1 MNKKIITK
9 KGIKNMKKMTKEEI
23 DKLQESGKSF
33 CNYCTNHACE
43 CCNVSKL
50 IAKAYV
56 AERLSA
62 SK

>member
-1 MNKKIITK
+1 MNQKIITK
-9 KGIKNMKKMTKEEI
+9 KGTKNMTKMAKEEF
-23 DKLQESGKSF
+23 DELQKSGKTL
-33 CNYCTNHACE
+33 CKHCADHACE

>member
-1 MNKKIITK
+1 
-9 KGIKNMKKMTKEEI
+9 MTKMAKEEF
-23 DKLQESGKSF
+23 DELQKSGKTLCKHF
-33 CNYCTNHACE
+33 ADHACE

-62 SK
+62 GK